1 MSLERLL
8 GIFVSRRSLQSTVVA
23 SLYVDCGVNQG
34 LISQTQSC
42 GHSLLCMEDSVN
54 EFINNSSTNWHTVK
68 TTLTFAM
75 LASQGGSA
83 PQPPKIPTEEE
94 ADPLSSRK
102 RRA

>member
-8 GIFVSRRSLQSTVVA
+8 GIFVNRRSLQSTVVA

-75 LASQGGSA
+75 LAREGVQIPSSLKS
-83 PQPPKIPTEEE
+83 PQRVIPYQAENVKL
-94 ADPLSSRK
+94 DV
-102 RRA
+102 